1 MTRATGKG
9 IPPALRAPLLVAA
22 FLSLAAGVGA
32 GLARLGWHE
41 PAAVAA
47 LVAWHA
53 PLMICGFFGT
63 VISLERAVA
72 LGARWT
78 YLGPLLAAIGGI
90 TLALGGPP
98 LVAAAA
104 LTLGSLV
111 LVAASLVIQR
121 MQPALHTLT
130 MLIAAACWALGNM
143 ALALSGSIANAL
155 PWWIVFLVLTIA
167 GERLEL
173 SRFLPPSPTARR
185 VFATLVGAIVLG
197 ALLAAIESLRNWNL
211 FAGALL
217 ALAIWLAKQ
226 DIARRTVK
234 EPGLTGFIGACLL
247 SGYGWLALGAIML
260 LATGVAPD
268 HWRWDAGLH
277 SILIGFVFAMVFGHA
292 PIIFPSVLRVTVP
305 YHWTFYVPLG
315 LLHASVLLRVVGDLA
330 QSASLRAEGGAG
342 NALALAAFVVSTI
355 TAVVRGRIAAT
366 KRDLPAS
373 RRRY

>member
-1 MTRATGKG
+1 MTSAARGG
-9 IPPALRAPLLVAA
+9 IPPALRAPLLIGA

-32 GLARLGWHE
+32 GLARMGWDQA
-41 PAAVAA
+41 AAVAA
-47 LVAWHA
+47 LIAWHG

-72 LGARWT
+72 LGARWA
-78 YLGPLLAAIGGI
+78 YLGPLFAAIGGV

-98 LVAAAA
+98 PAAIAA

-111 LVAASLVIQR
+111 LVAASWVVHR

-130 MLIAAACWALGNM
+130 ILIAAACWAAGN
-143 ALALSGSIANAL
+143 ALLAMTGAVAPAL

-173 SRFLPPSPTARR
+173 SRFLPPSPVARR
-185 VFATLVGAIVLG
+185 VFAVLVGAMVAG
-197 ALLAAIESLRNWNL
+197 ALLAALSAVRGWIP

-217 ALAIWLAKQ
+217 GLALWLGRQ

-247 SGYGWLALGAIML
+247 SGYAWLALGAVML
-260 LATGVAPD
+260 FANGVAPD
-268 HWRWDAGLH
+268 IWRWDAGLH
-277 SILIGFVFAMVFGHA
+277 AILIGFVFAMVFGHA

-305 YHWTFYVPLG
+305 WHWTFYVPLA
-315 LLHASVLLRVVGDLA
+315 LLHASLLLRVAGDLA
-330 QSASLRAEGGAG
+330 QSVPMRAHGGAA

-355 TAVVRGRIAAT
+355 VAVARGRVAA
-366 KRDLPAS
+366 A
-373 RRRY
+373 RRRQTTQ

>member
-1 MTRATGKG
+1 VTSATGKG
-9 IPPALRAPLLVAA
+9 ISPALRAPLLAAA
-22 FLSLAAGVGA
+22 FLSLAAGIGT

-47 LVAWHA
+47 LVAWHG

-78 YLGPLLAAIGGI
+78 YLGPLFAAIGGV
-90 TLALGGPP
+90 TLALGGSPF
-98 LVAAAA
+98 VAAAA

-111 LVAASLVIQR
+111 LVTASLVIHR

-130 MLIAAACWALGNM
+130 MLIAAVCWALGN
-143 ALALSGSIANAL
+143 AVLALSGSVANAL
-155 PWWIVFLVLTIA
+155 AWWIVFLVLTIA

-173 SRFLPPSPTARR
+173 SRFLPPSPGARR
-185 VFATLVGAIVLG
+185 VFAILVGAIVLG

-217 ALAIWLAKQ
+217 ALAIWLGKQ

-247 SGYGWLALGAIML
+247 SGYVWLALGAIML
-260 LATGVAPD
+260 LSTGMAPD
-268 HWRWDAGLH
+268 AWRWDAGLH

-292 PIIFPSVLRVTVP
+292 PIIFPSVLRVAVP
-305 YHWTFYVPLG
+305 YHWTFYAPLG
-315 LLHASVLLRVVGDLA
+315 LLHASVLVRVAGDLA
-330 QSASLRAEGGAG
+330 QSAPLRAEGGAA
-342 NALALAAFVVSTI
+342 NAIALAAFVVSTI
-355 TAVVRGRIAAT
+355 TAVVRGRIAAIR
-366 KRDLPAS
+366 RDAP
-373 RRRY
+373 REER